1 MRGSVPRGCR
11 LLINGASLL
20 LEEGETNDDQL
31 LWGPPDGGASHG
43 GHGEGRIS
51 SSGSRAR
58 PSSWSG
64 AGSAWGLAG
73 GSLVCE
79 LSWMRFRALVDSL
92 DLVCGIYVQERDAST
107 ASVQALVQLV
117 NDNPA
122 YLPLGEPRRLGA
134 GLSGQPPRP
143 HRKAGKRLEQGR
155 LVHKQSLASPHRP
168 APRRTAAGFAY
179 GHVRDRVLPYLS
191 IGGRGYAG
199 QELMEEFQAKQDLAR
214 EVGGRGRAQVATRR
228 N

>member
-31 LWGPPDGGASHG
+31 LWGSPDGSTSHG
-43 GHGEGRIS
+43 GAGEGRIS

-92 DLVCGIYVQERDAST
+92 DLVCGIYVQVR
-107 ASVQALVQLV
+107 
-117 NDNPA
+117 
-122 YLPLGEPRRLGA
+122 GA
-134 GLSGQPPRP
+134 GGGATVAAWVKPPP
-143 HRKAGKRLEQGR
+143 C
-155 LVHKQSLASPHRP
+155 
-168 APRRTAAGFAY
+168 
-179 GHVRDRVLPYLS
+179 
-191 IGGRGYAG
+191 
-199 QELMEEFQAKQDLAR
+199 
-214 EVGGRGRAQVATRR
+214 
-228 N
+228 

>member
-1 MRGSVPRGCR
+1 MRGNVPRGCR

-31 LWGPPDGGASHG
+31 LWGSPDASGHSPEPHASGAG
-43 GHGEGRIS
+43 NGRAS
-51 SSGSRAR
+51 ANGRGQR
-58 PSSWSG
+58 PASWAG

-122 YLPLGEPRRLGA
+122 YLPLGEWRRCL
-134 GLSGQPPRP
+134 
-143 HRKAGKRLEQGR
+143 KYYF
-155 LVHKQSLASPHRP
+155 SP
-168 APRRTAAGFAY
+168 
-179 GHVRDRVLPYLS
+179 
-191 IGGRGYAG
+191 
-199 QELMEEFQAKQDLAR
+199 QQ
-214 EVGGRGRAQVATRR
+214 
-228 N
+228 